1 MGENALFTIS
11 LTFQGE
17 SGHKVAPKDWGRGL
31 LRGEERPGSPSQ
43 PQASAFSPGEQA
55 DAFLP
60 PGMTALLPLQTVGE
74 SLLYML
80 EKCLGPT
87 FTPAVRAAW
96 SQLYGAVVQ
105 AMSRGW
111 DDE

>member
-1 MGENALFTIS
+1 MWHPRIGA
-11 LTFQGE
+11 E
-17 SGHKVAPKDWGRGL
+17 SCLGSMDPVQEKRKVR
-31 LRGEERPGSPSQ
+31 
-43 PQASAFSPGEQA
+43 ASVFSPVEWN

-60 PGMTALLPLQTVGE
+60 SGMTRCRLPLQTVGE

-80 EKCLGPT
+80 EKCLGPA
-87 FTPAVRAAW
+87 FTPAMRAAW

-111 DDE
+111 DGE